1 METYLVHPDK
11 IQEKALKAFLKALE
25 VPYEI
30 KSDVLPDHVKS
41 GIRKGQ
47 DDIKAGK
54 SFSLAEFKEKT
65 RPFDGSPACNHIRNS
80 IKNF

>member
-11 IQEKALKAFLKALE
+11 MQEKALKAFLKALE

-30 KSDVLPDHVKS
+30 KKDSSLPAHVVS
-41 GIRKGQ
+41 GIKKGQ

-54 SFSLAEFKEKT
+54 SFSLEEFKEKIST
-65 RPFDGSPACNHIRNS
+65 I
-80 IKNF
+80 

>member
-30 KSDVLPDHVKS
+30 KKGHDLPEHVVA

-47 DDIKAGK
+47 DDIQAGK
-54 SFSLAEFKEKT
+54 SFSLEEFKEKIST
-65 RPFDGSPACNHIRNS
+65 I
-80 IKNF
+80 

>member
-25 VPYEI
+25 VPYEV
-30 KSDVLPDHVKS
+30 KKDDALPSHVVS

-54 SFSLAEFKEKT
+54 SFTLEEFKEKIST
-65 RPFDGSPACNHIRNS
+65 I
-80 IKNF
+80 

>member
-30 KSDVLPDHVKS
+30 KKDNPLPAHVVS
-41 GIRKGQ
+41 GIKKGKE
-47 DDIKAGK
+47 DIKAGK
-54 SFSLAEFKEKT
+54 SLSLEEFKEKI
-65 RPFDGSPACNHIRNS
+65 SAI
-80 IKNF
+80 

>member
-11 IQEKALKAFLKALE
+11 QQEKALKAFLEALE

-30 KSDVLPDHVKS
+30 KKEISLPDHVIK

-47 DDIKAGK
+47 EDIKAGRTIT
-54 SFSLAEFKEKT
+54 LAEFEK
-65 RPFDGSPACNHIRNS
+65 RINNAI
-80 IKNF
+80 